1 MPSMPSR
8 YLRTATAAVLGCA
21 ASTLA
26 LVGAPAAQAAG
37 GHHWPGQIGVP
48 ALATSASCS
57 QAYLPLPD
65 PSCTPGAV
73 NPDVTQDN
81 IDSTICVPGWTTT
94 VRPPTSYTNRLKA
107 QQIVAYGYA
116 DTSMSDYEEDHFIP
130 LELGGSPTSPLNLWP
145 EPHYNVNGG
154 TSYGKDGVE
163 NKLKNAVCAGEV
175 QLADAQN
182 AIATDWTT
190 AVSTLGLG

>member
-1 MPSMPSR
+1 MRSSKLQC
-8 YLRTATAAVLGCA
+8 LRAFLAVTLGSATGA
-21 ASTLA
+21 LA
-26 LVGAPAAQAAG
+26 LVGATGAQAAP
-37 GHHWPGQIGVP
+37 GHQWPGHTGPTV
-48 ALATSASCS
+48 AAAAASCS

-73 NPDVTQDN
+73 NPDVTQDT
-81 IDSTICVPGWTTT
+81 IDSTICVSGWTAT

-116 DTSMSDYEEDHFIP
+116 DTTMSDYEEDHFIP

-145 EPHYNVNGG
+145 EPHATVDGG
-154 TSYGKDGVE
+154 SSYGKDGVE
-163 NKLKNAVCAGEV
+163 TKLKNAVCAGKAG
-175 QLADAQN
+175 LTAAQN

-190 AVSTLGLG
+190 ALSTLGLG